1 MQLINMLKVMPSC
14 FSTTCRG
21 YKEGGFRARVVRQC
35 DKKQTALNLRNG
47 SNGVDLESVSV
58 VPLSYLF

>member
-14 FSTTCRG
+14 FSTSCRG

-47 SNGVDLESVSV
+47 SNGVSV